1 MLPLTWRLTFTKST
15 MEKIILKNLVKNE
28 EYSNKVLPFL
38 KEEYFSSKSE
48 KIVFSCV
55 NFFVTKYTSLPT
67 KDALTLMLDEQRG
80 ISEEEYRNSSRLVV
94 DIFDN
99 DDREDLN
106 WLLEHTE
113 KFCKDKAIH
122 LAILNSINILDGK
135 ETNLSET
142 AIPEILSN
150 ALAVSFDTKVGHDFM
165 EDAHSRFDFYNQTE
179 RRIPFDLEY
188 FNDVTGGGTP
198 TKTLNIIMAG
208 TGCGK
213 SLFLCHHAAAC
224 LMNNLNVLYI
234 TMEMAEERIA
244 ERIDA
249 NLLDIPVQDLR
260 NLPKSTYNKKI
271 DELKDRCT
279 GRLIIKEYPTGE
291 ANSNH
296 FRILLQELASKKK
309 FKPDVIFI
317 DYLNICSSARIKNTA
332 NTNSYHY
339 IKSIAEELRALA
351 VQFDVPVFSATQVNR
366 TGFASSDIGLEDTS
380 ESFGLPATADFFAA
394 LIRTDELDDVGHLM
408 VKQLKNRYNSTAIN
422 RKFVIGVEFS
432 KMKLRDIEQE
442 DQPVMVSANQSDN
455 SKKRREE
462 DEFYSKLTKSTK
474 KVGLDWKIA

>member
-1 MLPLTWRLTFTKST
+1 
-15 MEKIILKNLVKNE
+15 MEKIILKNLIKNE
-28 EYSNKVLPFL
+28 SYSSKVLPFL
-38 KEEYFSSKSE
+38 KEEYFSSKAE
-48 KIVFSCV
+48 KIVFHCIQD
-55 NFFVTKYTSLPT
+55 FVAKYQAIPT
-67 KDALTLMLDEQRG
+67 KDALDLVLNEMKG
-80 ISEEEYRNSSRLVV
+80 ISEEEYRSSGKIIS
-94 DIFDN
+94 DIFSN
-99 DDREDLN
+99 NDREDLQ
-106 WLLEHTE
+106 WVTDHTE
-113 KFCKDKAIH
+113 KFCKDKALH

-135 ETNLSET
+135 DNSLTET

-150 ALAVSFDTKVGHDFM
+150 ALAVSFDTRVGHDFM
-165 EDAHSRFDFYNQTE
+165 EDAHNRHDFYNKTE
-179 RRIPFDLEY
+179 RRVPFDLEF
-188 FNDVTGGGTP
+188 FNTVTNGGAP

-249 NLLDIPVQDLR
+249 NLLDTPVQDLR
-260 NLPKSTYNKKI
+260 NMSKVSYSKKI
-271 DELKDRCT
+271 DDIRSRCT

-291 ANSNH
+291 ANVNH

-309 FKPDVIFI
+309 FKPDIIFI

-366 TGFASSDIGLEDTS
+366 TGFSSTDVGLEDTS

-394 LIRTDELDDVGHLM
+394 LIRTDELDDSSQLM
-408 VKQLKNRYNSTAIN
+408 VKQLKNRYNSTATN

-432 KMKLRDIEQE
+432 KMKLYDVEQE
-442 DQPVMVSANQSDN
+442 DQPVMVSANQTSN
-455 SKKRREE
+455 KNGKAEE
-462 DEFYSKLTKSTK
+462 DAYYKAISKASR
-474 KVGLDWKIA
+474 KVGLDWQM

>member
-1 MLPLTWRLTFTKST
+1 MCTKIP

-28 EYSNKVLPFL
+28 DYARKVLPFL
-38 KEEYFSSKSE
+38 KEEYFSSKPE
-48 KIVFSCV
+48 KIVFSQI
-55 NFFVTKYTSLPT
+55 NFFVSKYSALPT
-67 KDALTLMLDEQRG
+67 RDAVDLMLNEQRG
-80 ISEEEYRNSSRLVV
+80 MSEEEYKASSRLLTE
-94 DIFDN
+94 IFTN
-99 DDREDLN
+99 NDREDFQ
-106 WLLEHTE
+106 WLIENTE
-113 KFCKDKAIH
+113 RFCKDKSLH
-122 LAILNSINILDGK
+122 LAILSSINILDGK
-135 ETNLSET
+135 DKSLSET
-142 AIPEILSN
+142 AIPDILSN
-150 ALAVSFDTKVGHDFM
+150 ALAVSFDTRVGHDFM
-165 EDAHSRFDFYNQTE
+165 EDASSRFDFYNQTE
-179 RRIPFDLEY
+179 RRIPFDLDY
-188 FNDVTGGGTP
+188 FNTVTGGGTP

-213 SLFLCHHAAAC
+213 SLFLCHHAASC

-249 NLLDIPVQDLR
+249 NLLNMPVQDLR
-260 NLPKSTYNKKI
+260 SLPKSVYSKKI
-271 DELKDRCT
+271 DALKQNCG

-291 ANSNH
+291 ANANH

-309 FKPDVIFI
+309 FKPDIIFI

-366 TGFASSDIGLEDTS
+366 TGFSSSDIGLEDTS

-394 LIRTDELDDVGHLM
+394 LIRTDELDDAGQLM
-408 VKQLKNRYNSTAIN
+408 VKQLKNRYNSTATN

-432 KMKLRDIEQE
+432 KMKLYDVEQE
-442 DQPVMVSANQSDN
+442 DQPVMVSANQTDNTKRKSD
-455 SKKRREE
+455 E
-462 DEFYSKLTKSTK
+462 DDYYKAVSRTVK
-474 KVGLDWKIA
+474 KVGLDWQV